1 MSVFIP
7 PRELRALAAA
17 GAAMLIGT
25 LILQQFPALELSL
38 FAAGA
43 ARLTGFLTGMP
54 VGRRR
59 GLVAHEFI
67 QRDRGDRSVQRYG
80 LLPDGRGALDVAAR
94 PPRPNRVRSVASRPF
109 RRAPAHAFYQRPAY
123 RRRDRCTSL
132 VGGAVARN
140 LRCLF
145 APVFWGRRF
154 FTRID
159 RTQSSPR
166 NVWTHPHS
174 QINRLS

>member
-54 VGRRR
+54 VGRIAE
-59 GLVAHEFI
+59 GWLLTSSSSVIAVTAACSAKDYYLMVVA
-67 QRDRGDRSVQRYG
+67 
-80 LLPDGRGALDVAAR
+80 LLTWQ
-94 PPRPNRVRSVASRPF
+94 RVRQGQTVFA
-109 RRAPAHAFYQRPAY
+109 AL
-123 RRRDRCTSL
+123 L
-132 VGGAVARN
+132 VGLFAALPLTLFINALRIVGVTAARN

-166 NVWTHPHS
+166 NVWTHPRS